1 MIFSYKLGISR
12 QFLLLSPERMVKSK
26 SVLKCYEVL
35 LYREI
40 DIDNVWILSVVIVEL
55 EDVLKGPGKEI
66 K

>member
-1 MIFSYKLGISR
+1 MIFWYKLGISR
-12 QFLLLSPERMVKSK
+12 QFLLLSQERMVKSK

-35 LYREI
+35 LYCEI
-40 DIDNVWILSVVIVEL
+40 DIDNVWILSLVIV

>member
-12 QFLLLSPERMVKSK
+12 QFLLISQEKMVKSK

-35 LYREI
+35 LYCEL
-40 DIDNVWILSVVIVEL
+40 DIDNVWILSLARV

>member
-12 QFLLLSPERMVKSK
+12 QFLLLSQERMVKSK

-35 LYREI
+35 LYCEI
-40 DIDNVWILSVVIVEL
+40 DIDNVWILSLVIV